1 MQNCIYDDVKNW
13 ENLANAIILQ
23 AVTDWREAIKN
34 IKKYPL
40 KIKGYSEK
48 LKCEKFFRSMWFEC
62 LTKIDGKLLLEKLRN
77 EVTE

>member
-1 MQNCIYDDVKNW
+1 MQDCIYDDVKNW

-34 IKKYPL
+34 IKEYPL
-40 KIKGYSEK
+40 EIKGYSEK
-48 LKCEKFFRSMWFEC
+48 LKCEKFFMSEWFER
-62 LTKIDGKLLLEKLRN
+62 LTKIDGEILLEKLRN

>member
-40 KIKGYSEK
+40 ETKGYTEK
-48 LKCEKFFRSMWFEC
+48 FKCEKFFRSKWFER
-62 LTKIDGKLLLEKLRN
+62 LTKIDGEILLEKLRN